1 MCIYIYTHGYMVNVS
16 NPGETRNNF
25 IFWMWFQSKQSIP
38 DSIFF
43 EWSCFTSL
51 EVSFFLFTHVTC
63 RRCQHYFLLFF
74 KAFPN
79 SVDLGIVQNHDND
92 ELPKLIGCKANRQ
105 RPVTCLKAPFR
116 VEKISP
122 PKCNPEEWV
131 SKTDFTTGYYS
142 GYVSVG
148 VPVPWSSFG
157 GVLFP
162 LNCWLDSK
170 KNIMLSVETP
180 PFEARGDMAGDFWCL
195 MIWWSILWTIK
206 WPIPKCIKL
215 RNW

>member
-1 MCIYIYTHGYMVNVS
+1 MVNVS

-122 PKCNPEEWV
+122 LNVTLKNEFPKQILPQDIIQDMSLLGFQFHDQV
-131 SKTDFTTGYYS
+131 L
-142 GYVSVG
+142 G
-148 VPVPWSSFG
+148 VYCF
-157 GVLFP
+157 
-162 LNCWLDSK
+162 
-170 KNIMLSVETP
+170 
-180 PFEARGDMAGDFWCL
+180 R
-195 MIWWSILWTIK
+195 
-206 WPIPKCIKL
+206 
-215 RNW
+215 